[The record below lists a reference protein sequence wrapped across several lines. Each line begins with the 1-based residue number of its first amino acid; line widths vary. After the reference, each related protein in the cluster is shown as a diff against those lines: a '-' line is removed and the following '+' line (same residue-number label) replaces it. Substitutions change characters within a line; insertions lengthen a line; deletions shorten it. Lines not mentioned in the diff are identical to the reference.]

1 MPLTQEQ
8 ENLEHELRIE
18 TMTIGIEQAR
28 ANIEQMRAN
37 VEQMRI
43 SADQMRANIDQ
54 MRANSDK
61 LRNDVRYESRKFAA
75 QALVAAAACVGAGI
89 ALANWVNNRPNQPP
103 AVQTAPPQTT
113 PRG

>member
-1 MPLTQEQ
+1 
-8 ENLEHELRIE
+8 
-18 TMTIGIEQAR
+18 MTIGIEQAR

-37 VEQMRI
+37 VEQMR
-43 SADQMRANIDQ
+43 ANVDQ

-75 QALVAAAACVGAGI
+75 QFLVAIAAAVGAGV
-89 ALANWVNNRPNQPP
+89 ALTNWVNSQSAPPP
-103 AVQTAPPQTT
+103 AVQSAPPQAA